1 MATQPTR
8 TYEALL
14 SNPQHVAQ
22 AQAAKRAIEGVGGS
36 LQIIRTLPQPG
47 QPGMTLV
54 VVTLPSPYLPD
65 AFLPGLPFYV
75 V

>member
-1 MATQPTR
+1 MATQPTQ
-8 TYEALL
+8 TFEALL

-22 AQAAKRAIEGVGGS
+22 AQAARRAIESVGGS
-36 LQIIRTLPQPG
+36 LQLIRTPQPG

-54 VVTLPSPYLPD
+54 VMTLPNAYLPET
-65 AFLPGLPFYV
+65 FLPGLPFSV

>member
-1 MATQPTR
+1 MATQSTR

-22 AQAAKRAIEGVGGS
+22 AQAARRAIERVGGS
-36 LQIIRTLPQPG
+36 LQMIRAPQPG

-54 VVTLPSPYLPD
+54 VVTLPVAYVPET
-65 AFLPGLPFYV
+65 FLPGLPFYEV
-75 V
+75 

>member
-14 SNPQHVAQ
+14 ANPQHVAQ
-22 AQAAKRAIEGVGGS
+22 VQAARRAIESVGGS
-36 LQIIRTLPQPG
+36 LQIIRTPQSG
-47 QPGMTLV
+47 QSGMTLV
-54 VVTLPSPYLPD
+54 VVTLPGAYLPD